1 MIKNILVSGGA
12 VGAHLDSV
20 KVITNNFKGGR
31 MLALAKELAQHHDVR
46 YLSSIKPV
54 ECSGIDFF
62 SWQQHTGYDSYR
74 DYLLTHAMDYDAII
88 LGAAIA
94 NLIPKNPW
102 KGKFPSHDYNEGD
115 IVPIDFIVA
124 PRIINMVRSRM
135 KRGAHLFGFKLLDSV
150 PHEELINAAYDIV
163 IDSKSTAVF
172 ANDRQDLDIK
182 YAVTKEMGEHVLQS
196 DKELVNFIN
205 LLLADSYYTTIF
217 ESPQRSFS
225 FVEKVKFGSE
235 LLYQFGMQFN
245 KQYGKAQYRFGT
257 VAMRCEEGFLTTVRG
272 KKELGDWTH
281 VLRIDNGELPRVVV
295 NGEYNHTKATLNAP
309 LLGNI
314 FSANPRVQTIIHY
327 HEQVDGFKTLPYAP
341 PGTVRDSVREDISHG
356 FNIEGHGTFKLFN
369 GNGEQI

>member
-1 MIKNILVSGGA
+1 MANLNFPNNIDEISEKIQTDIRNELPFA
-12 VGAHLDSV
+12 NPYL
-20 KVITNNFKGGR
+20 KNNFLFAFARGLAGR
-31 MLALAKELAQHHDVR
+31 IFDV
-46 YLSSIKPV
+46 YTKLQTLINIFFDDTTF
-54 ECSGIDFF
+54 GIWLEKK
-62 SWQQHTGYDSYR
+62 STPYGITR
-74 DYLLTHAMDYDAII
+74 N
-88 LGAAIA
+88 AATKA
-94 NLIPKNPW
+94 
-102 KGKFPSHDYNEGD
+102 SGD
-115 IVPIDFIVA
+115 ISITGTVGSVIPTGTLFKTLDGVQYEATGNATVA
-124 PRIINMVRSRM
+124 LNTVAVSSLTSTA
-135 KRGAHLFGFKLLDSV
+135 GVA
-150 PHEELINAAYDIV
+150 
-163 IDSKSTAVF
+163 TAVF

-245 KQYGKAQYRFGT
+245 KQYGKAQYRFGI